1 MILLLDKPFWM
12 RKRKYISLITQ
23 QFDNDIQED
32 FKKTHPLYIVILIS
46 MYVKLD
52 EVYPNR
58 QLMQNVLECYDY
70 VFNQMINK
78 SQEKK
83 SE

>member
-12 RKRKYISLITQ
+12 RKRKYISLIIQ
-23 QFDNDIQED
+23 QFDNDLQED

-58 QLMQNVLECYDY
+58 QLMQYVLECYEDG
-70 VFNQMINK
+70 FNQMIKK